1 MILYDQIILLFHKK
15 TKQFCLLLKMYAE
28 QLTSLRDIL
37 TYFGSQSTSVLQES
51 TASELMILK
60 RVYTAICERLQQ
72 IEIAHKQKEP
82 PDMEVESIKGDIL
95 GDWREEVIMT
105 SADYSKLVILST
117 ADETKIKLPCLAQ
130 DP

>member
-1 MILYDQIILLFHKK
+1 
-15 TKQFCLLLKMYAE
+15 
-28 QLTSLRDIL
+28 
-37 TYFGSQSTSVLQES
+37 
-51 TASELMILK
+51 MILK